1 MSQKD
6 EKQKNRINRKKK
18 NWKYRKKIERS
29 KQNLETKTKMES
41 CAHKSKR
48 WRYDYGGIAN
58 DRFPEASEK
67 NRAPRCYSS
76 DSYSINYD
84 NWQLHL

>member
-1 MSQKD
+1 
-6 EKQKNRINRKKK
+6 
-18 NWKYRKKIERS
+18 
-29 KQNLETKTKMES
+29 MES